1 MAVLNLLTERADPD
15 AQHMA
20 SVTEIEALGIRYP
33 SFPSAF
39 PAPHDMDEAIE
50 QERIAL
56 DIRYAQL
63 MEPVPRPPKLTLIDG
78 GKSAGDDHAED

>member
-1 MAVLNLLTERADPD
+1 MTQPNNSQRLWMYEQMLT
-15 AQHMA
+15 
-20 SVTEIEALGIRYP
+20 SRYMEE
-33 SFPSAF
+33 S
-39 PAPHDMDEAIE
+39 IE

-63 MEPVPRPPKLTLIDG
+63 MEPVSRTPKLTVIDG